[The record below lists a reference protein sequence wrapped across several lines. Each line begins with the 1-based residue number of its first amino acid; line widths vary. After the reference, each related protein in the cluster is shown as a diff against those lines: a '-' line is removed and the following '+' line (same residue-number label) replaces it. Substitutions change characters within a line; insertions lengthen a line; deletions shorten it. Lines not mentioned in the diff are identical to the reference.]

1 MPKKKAGDRMAH
13 VIDAV
18 IQLKDNFTE
27 TIKRV
32 EKSVGDFSRT
42 YKNVGKNIEK
52 TGKTISG
59 VGKTLTTAI
68 TLPTI
73 GMGIAATK
81 SAIDFESAFAG
92 VRKTVDATEKQFAE
106 LEKGIREMAKEIP
119 STAEEIAGVA
129 EAAGQLGIQVDNI
142 IGFTRV
148 MIDLGEA
155 TNLTAEEAASS
166 LAQFA
171 NITQM
176 SQKDFDRLGSAIVAL
191 GNNLATTEA
200 DIVAMGMRLAGAGA
214 QIGLSEAE
222 IMSFAGAL
230 SSVGIAAE
238 AGGSAFS
245 KVMIDM
251 QLAAETGSAKLHDYA
266 KVAGMTAGE
275 FANAFKEDA
284 AGAIIAFIKGLG
296 DAEKQ
301 GKSAI
306 KVLDDM
312 GIKEVRLRDTLLR
325 AAGATGVFEDAI
337 KLGTQAWDENMA
349 LTTEAAQRYA
359 TAASQIEI
367 AKNKVRDIGI
377 EIGQKLLPYVILGI
391 DKFSEFLDMIQN
403 LDDGTKKTI
412 GTIIKYAV
420 VIGPTL
426 LVIGKLTTIIGKLI
440 FTFGKFAGAVKK
452 VGLIGAIFTP
462 GVKIFLILSAIAAA
476 VILLI
481 RNWDK
486 VKAKV
491 KEVFPN
497 IEQQIATTMEHI
509 RNIFSGIMTFISFV
523 WRQLVPIFSGVWVAV
538 QNIFWVAVETI
549 GNIIAGLIRT
559 ISGIIDFITGVF
571 TGDWERAW
579 QGVQDIFG
587 GIFQGLEALVKAP
600 LNAVIGLING
610 AIEGINKI
618 KLPDWVPMI
627 GGKELNIPLIPKLA
641 KGTDFWK
648 GGIVQVHERG
658 GEIIDLP
665 RGSRVYPH
673 DKSVRMAREQGQRE
687 ASKTVIYEKLMD
699 KIADTVVIREEADI
713 DKLVNAF
720 VSKLEQVSVNM
731 A

>member
-1 MPKKKAGDRMAH
+1 MAH
-13 VIDAV
+13 VLDAV
-18 IQLKDNFTE
+18 IRLKDDFTN
-27 TIKRV
+27 TLKRV
-32 EKSVGDFSRT
+32 ENNLKDFAET
-42 YKNVGKNIEK
+42 YKNTGKQIQR
-52 TGKTISG
+52 TGKTITG
-59 VGKTLTTAI
+59 IGKTLTTAV
-68 TLPTI
+68 TLPAI
-73 GMGIAATK
+73 GLGAAAAK

-377 EIGQKLLPYVILGI
+377 EIGQKLLPYVIMGI

-481 RNWDK
+481 KNWDK

-491 KEVFPN
+491 QEVFPN
-497 IEQQIATTMEHI
+497 IEQQIATTMEHV
-509 RNIFSGIMTFISFV
+509 RNIFNAIIKFLSIAFIPV
-523 WRQLVPIFSGVWVAV
+523 QLAFHTAWETIK
-538 QNIFWVAVETI
+538 NIFW
-549 GNIIAGLIRT
+549 AGLEFIGSMVAN
-559 ISGIIDFITGVF
+559 IAQVLSGIIDYIVGIF

-579 QGVQDIFG
+579 QGLIDIFEG
-587 GIFQGLEALVKAP
+587 VLGGLEAVGKAI
-600 LNAVIGLING
+600 LNGLIGLING
-610 AIEGINKI
+610 VIGGLNKI
-618 KLPDWVPMI
+618 KIPDWVPGI
-627 GGKELNIPLIPKLA
+627 GGKGVNIPLIPKLA
-641 KGTDFWK
+641 KGTMNWQ
-648 GGIVQVHERG
+648 GGIAQVHERG

-673 DKSVRMAREQGQRE
+673 DKSVTMAREQGRKEGSRISSINIAKLADQIVVRE
-687 ASKTVIYEKLMD
+687 ESDID
-699 KIADTVVIREEADI
+699 KIADAIVRKIEKAS
-713 DKLVNAF
+713 L
-720 VSKLEQVSVNM
+720 NM
-731 A
+731 V